1 MSEFNS
7 EPIDIIVPWVN
18 PNDSEWKADFNYW
31 KEKETGNKDACRYRD
46 WDFIRFVFRSIEENC
61 PWCRYV
67 FLVLSSPSQIP
78 DWLDTTNPKL
88 KIVYHKDYIPKKFL
102 PTFNSNVIELF
113 YPNIKELSE
122 NFILINDDMF
132 FWNRKNEDFF
142 FKNNLPV
149 MKPFYVNYSYN
160 NHQWEITCQNSLK
173 LSNKLLHK
181 ESSFL
186 GMGGHIPVCYKKSLC
201 QFVLYK
207 LSKDINKSF
216 TKSRFRQKTNVM
228 HFLYCDVILA
238 TKNYVKNDEFRGQIV
253 GLLGKDFTY
262 NDKSPLMCFNEGE
275 LTTNKNIVDTFR
287 ILRNKFKNISS
298 FEK

>member
-67 FLVLSSPSQIP
+67 FLVLSGPSQIP

-113 YPNIKELSE
+113 YPNIEELSE

-160 NHQWEITCQNSLK
+160 HHQWEITCQNSLK

-238 TKNYVKNDEFRGQIV
+238 TKNYVKNDEYRGQIV

-275 LTTNKNIVDTFR
+275 LTTNKNVADTFR